1 MSRLRAEILGMQDR
15 AVLKAEATALRENR
29 MRLMLLEGIPTSD
42 IAERMGMSLTATKSL
57 KRKLKKTLLNAQ

>member
-57 KRKLKKTLLNAQ
+57 KRKLKKTLLNGP